1 VEHIKDLLEQI
12 GLEPERV
19 HMFNMSAAMAG
30 DFVEATTSMT
40 EQITTLGPSPLRAP
54 RTTSTDAECGD

>member
-1 VEHIKDLLEQI
+1 LLSQI

-30 DFVEATTSMT
+30 NFVEAAEEMVERVS
-40 EQITTLGPSPLRAP
+40 TLGPSPLHVAP
-54 RTTSTDAECGD
+54 ETEPSADRE